1 MNRCGVFGSSRG
13 GSGVGSGVGTGV
25 GAGVTTGG
33 TGIPAGSS
41 AVGAGMGSVVG
52 AGAKTS
58 AVTAGCE
65 KISTVGAGVS
75 VLGVGSGGSVF
86 LSFEQAHSMSAIQAI
101 MKTVRIFF
109 LLFIERTPN
118 DRSSVY
124 LRSFVFIVLV
134 L

>member
-1 MNRCGVFGSSRG
+1 M
-13 GSGVGSGVGTGV
+13 TG
-25 GAGVTTGG
+25 GAG
-33 TGIPAGSS
+33 ICAGSS
-41 AVGAGMGSVVG
+41 ADGAGMGPVVG

-58 AVTAGCE
+58 AVTSGCE
-65 KISTVGAGVS
+65 KTSTVGGGVS
-75 VLGVGSGGSVF
+75 ILGVGSGGSVF

-109 LLFIERTPN
+109 LFIIFIERTPN

-124 LRSFVFIVLV
+124 LRSFVFIVFV